1 MKNILLSA
9 CAAIALSMGASA
21 AFADDNRYD
30 NNGYYDNGGSS
41 WEYQHQGYGSYSD
54 NSRQRD
60 WNNGG
65 YNYRHDTVSPRS
77 IVRSLQRNDYSSISQ
92 PVLSGQVLPGEGRQ
106 PPWSLRQAVHRPLQR
121 PNREGEELAPIWA
134 PRHFATTPRF
144 EGGGLSFSGRCHLGR
159 CRRQIRPEQFRC
171 EVPAPFGMR
180 ISLNDCRPDAPDGFI
195 TGAANSYNIG
205 VQ

>member
-9 CAAIALSMGASA
+9 CAAIALSIGASA

-30 NNGYYDNGGSS
+30 NYGYYDNGGSS
-41 WEYQHQGYGSYSD
+41 WEYQHQDYGNHND

-92 PVLSGQVLPGEGRQ
+92 PVLSGRFYQVKAVNPGGHYVKLYIDRY
-106 PPWSLRQAVHRPLQR
+106 
-121 PNREGEELAPIWA
+121 
-134 PRHFATTPRF
+134 
-144 EGGGLSFSGRCHLGR
+144 SG
-159 CRRQIRPEQFRC
+159 QIAR
-171 EVPAPFGMR
+171 VK
-180 ISLNDCRPDAPDGFI
+180 S
-195 TGAANSYNIG
+195 
-205 VQ
+205 